1 MSSSA
6 ACLEVKDG
14 LKKDAAVPGRGGA
27 KESSARQGLR
37 FAEELRR
44 KRSVRNSQVR
54 MVEHVGRVRGEGKVV
69 PARSRLV
76 QAPWSPTASAKAS
89 GSVSSAFA
97 SPSPSAA
104 PSATAATAAST
115 ASPCRAATFYFGAN
129 ADHF

>member
-27 KESSARQGLR
+27 KEYSARQGLR

-54 MVEHVGRVRGEGKVV
+54 MVEHVGRVRGEGQVV
-69 PARSRLV
+69 PARSSLV
-76 QAPWSPTASAKAS
+76 QAPWSPTASA
-89 GSVSSAFA
+89 
-97 SPSPSAA
+97 PPSAA
-104 PSATAATAAST
+104 ASATAATAAST
-115 ASPCRAATFYFGAN
+115 ATPCCAATFYFGAN
-129 ADHF
+129 ADHFTYAHVQADIRR

>member
-27 KESSARQGLR
+27 KESSAREGLR

-54 MVEHVGRVRGEGKVV
+54 MVEHVGRVRGEGQVV
-69 PARSRLV
+69 PARSSLV
-76 QAPWSPTASAKAS
+76 QAPWSPTASAQAT
-89 GSVSSAFA
+89 GADSSASA
-97 SPSPSAA
+97 SPSAA
-104 PSATAATAAST
+104 ASATAATAAST
-115 ASPCRAATFYFGAN
+115 ATP
-129 ADHF
+129 

>member
-54 MVEHVGRVRGEGKVV
+54 MVEHVGRVRGEGQVV
-69 PARSRLV
+69 PARSSLV
-76 QAPWSPTASAKAS
+76 QAPWSPTASAQAT
-89 GSVSSAFA
+89 GADSSA
-97 SPSPSAA
+97 SPSAA
-104 PSATAATAAST
+104 ASATAATAAST
-115 ASPCRAATFYFGAN
+115 ATP
-129 ADHF
+129 